1 MQEQMGN
8 ERTTLGNL
16 RKNEREMLEIKN
28 IVREM
33 KMPLMSSSV
42 DWMQPKKE
50 SQSLKICRYK
60 ALKLK
65 SKVFK
70 KWKKK
75 NLT

>member
-33 KMPLMSSSV
+33 KNAFERLINKLDMAEQNISEFEEMSIDTSRT
-42 DWMQPKKE
+42 E
-50 SQSLKICRYK
+50 
-60 ALKLK
+60 
-65 SKVFK
+65 
-70 KWKKK
+70 
-75 NLT
+75 N

>member
-33 KMPLMSSSV
+33 KNAFERLINKLDTAEQNISEFEEMSIDTSRT
-42 DWMQPKKE
+42 E
-50 SQSLKICRYK
+50 
-60 ALKLK
+60 
-65 SKVFK
+65 
-70 KWKKK
+70 
-75 NLT
+75 N